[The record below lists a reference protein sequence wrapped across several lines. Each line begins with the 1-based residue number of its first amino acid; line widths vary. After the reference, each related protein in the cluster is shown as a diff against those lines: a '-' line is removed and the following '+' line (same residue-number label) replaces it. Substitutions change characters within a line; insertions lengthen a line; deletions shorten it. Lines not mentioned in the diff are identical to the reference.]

1 VKIEFK
7 KVPRDIKKLKVEFN
21 SVKIEGI
28 FYKIALSLV
37 KIEAKLS
44 GNVEVDC
51 SRCAKLQTLT
61 LDEELKLL
69 LSDGIFKDEEE
80 EEFLVIEVENSLI
93 DFDEIIQSE
102 LNSIKSDYHLC
113 KKCLQKD
120 EFIEQEF

>member
-7 KVPRDIKKLKVEFN
+7 KVSKDIKKLKAEFN

-44 GNVEVDC
+44 GNIEVDC
-51 SRCAKLQTLT
+51 LRCAKIETLT
-61 LDEELKLL
+61 LDEKLKLL

-102 LNSIKSDYHLC
+102 LNSIKSDYHIC